1 MRSTFKTEINGP
13 IEKVAQLLADHTNN
27 KKREYTLTSRK
38 LKP

>member
-1 MRSTFKTEINGP
+1 MKSTFQTEINVP
-13 IEKVAQLLADHTNN
+13 KEKVAKLLAEPHNN